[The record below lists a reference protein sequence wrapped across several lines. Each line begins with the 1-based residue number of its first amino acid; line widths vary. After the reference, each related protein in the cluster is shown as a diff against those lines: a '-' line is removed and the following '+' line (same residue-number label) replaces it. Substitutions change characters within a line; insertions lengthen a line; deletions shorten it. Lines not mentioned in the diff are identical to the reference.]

1 LAEVALG
8 TIRPENVTVLLARWR
23 TGSSEADQRLMDAV
37 QAELRRL
44 AASYLRR
51 ERPEHTLQPT
61 ALVNEAYVRLV
72 DQRAVPWQNRAHF
85 FGIAAQIMRRILVD
99 HARKRRA
106 LKRDGPTGEAVPLS
120 QVADP
125 AGGENV
131 DVLSLHEALSGL
143 SALDARQAHI
153 VELRYFGA
161 LTVEEIAVVANI
173 SPATVKRELTT
184 AKLWLRHRMSAT

>member
-1 LAEVALG
+1 MQ
-8 TIRPENVTVLLARWR
+8 ENVTQLLTHWR
-23 TGSSEADQRLMDAV
+23 TGSPEADQRLMDAV

-61 ALVNEAYVRLV
+61 ALVNEAYMRLV
-72 DQRAVPWQNRAHF
+72 DQRGVEWQNRAHF

-106 LKRDGPTGEAVPLS
+106 IKRDGGELVPLS

-125 AGGENV
+125 AAGENV
-131 DVLSLHEALSGL
+131 DVLSLHEALTGL
-143 SALDARQAHI
+143 SALDVRQAQI

-161 LTVEEIAVVANI
+161 LTVDEIAVVAAV
-173 SPATVKRELTT
+173 SPATVKRELAT
-184 AKLWLRHRMSAT
+184 AKLWLRHRMSAAS